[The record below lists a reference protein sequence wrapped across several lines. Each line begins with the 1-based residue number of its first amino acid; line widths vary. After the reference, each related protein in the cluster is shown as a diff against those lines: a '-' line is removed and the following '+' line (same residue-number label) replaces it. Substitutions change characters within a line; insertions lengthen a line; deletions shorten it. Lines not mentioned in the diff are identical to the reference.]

1 MENDSSRNT
10 MIFVACAVVILV
22 VYQALV
28 LGPAAKKHQL
38 EVQRAAAIAAAQH
51 APGVAASAASLG
63 VLPTAPQV
71 TASPQVTIDTPSL
84 AGHITLRGARIDDL
98 YLKGYHTTTDPK
110 SPLVQ
115 LLRPEGGQHAWFI
128 QTGWVAKDSQDLPDV
143 DAIQW
148 VAQPGAELT
157 PATPLVLTYDNGQGV
172 KFTRTIAVDD
182 HAMFTITDQVTN
194 GAALTASLRPYG
206 LVEQQGLPADLGTSN
221 IVHEGAIGMLAPP
234 ADPGRY
240 TLKLAKYKDWKKKG
254 YADLPSHG
262 GWVGVTEKYWLT
274 ALIPEQAEDV
284 VTKFPVQQQNNVD
297 VYKTGF
303 LGGVQTLAPGQ
314 SLTRT
319 TRVFAGAKTVP
330 LLTNYEFSGHPPQWF
345 WQKPAAQAGDIPNFD
360 QAVDWG
366 IMWFFTHP
374 LFLILMFFKGYI
386 GNIGLAILALTVAVK
401 LVFFP
406 LANKSYESISKMKK
420 IQPLMEDLKKQYGN
434 DQAKLQQETMQLY
447 QREKIN
453 PLMGCL
459 PMVIQI
465 PVFYSLYKVLTVTIE
480 MRQAPFYGWIHDLAA
495 KDPTTVLNLFGLIPW
510 NPAHTPL
517 IGTFLDTSL
526 HIGAWPLI
534 YGFTMWLSQAMNP
547 PQADPT
553 QQRIFQLMPIM
564 FTFIMAPFTV
574 GLLIY
579 WTWNNL
585 LSILQQYVIMR
596 RFKVD
601 NPIDSFFGRFA
612 RPRTAG

>member
-1 MENDSSRNT
+1 MDNDSNRNT
-10 MIFVACAVVILV
+10 MIFVLCAMAILV
-22 VYQALV
+22 IYQVFVMGPENKKLQAQRAQAAAMAQHNA
-28 LGPAAKKHQL
+28 PAASTPGAVGVL
-38 EVQRAAAIAAAQH
+38 PPAQQ
-51 APGVAASAASLG
+51 VAASPE
-63 VLPTAPQV
+63 VP
-71 TASPQVTIDTPSL
+71 IDTPSL
-84 AGHITLRGARIDDL
+84 SGKLNLRGARIDEL
-98 YLKGYHTTTDPK
+98 YLKGYHTTPDPK

-115 LLRPEGGQHAWFI
+115 LLRPEGGPHAWFI
-128 QTGWVAKDSQDLPDV
+128 QTGWVAKDIQDLPDL

-148 VAQPGAELT
+148 VAQPGARLT
-157 PATPLVLTYDNGQGV
+157 PTTPLVLTYDNGQGV
-172 KFTRTIAVDD
+172 KFTRTISIDD
-182 HAMFTITDQVTN
+182 HAMFTVTDQVAN

-206 LVEQQGLPADLGTSN
+206 LIEQQGLPADLANSN
-221 IVHEGAIGMLAPP
+221 IVHEGAIGMLSQGAE
-234 ADPGRY
+234 AGKY
-240 TLKLAKYKDWKKKG
+240 TLRLAKYKDWKKKG
-254 YADLPSHG
+254 YADLSSTG
-262 GWVGVTEKYWLT
+262 GWLGITEKYWLT
-274 ALIPEQAEDV
+274 ALIPDQSEQFTA
-284 VTKFPVQQQNNVD
+284 KFPMQVQDNVD

-303 LGGVQTLAPGQ
+303 LGAVQTVAPGQ
-314 SLTRT
+314 TLTRT
-319 TRVFAGAKTVP
+319 TRIFAGAKTVP
-330 LLTNYEFSGHPPQWF
+330 LLTNYEYSNHPPRWF
-345 WQKPAAQAGDIPNFD
+345 WEAPPARPTDIPKFD

-366 IMWFFTHP
+366 MFWFFTHP
-374 LFLILMFFKGYI
+374 LFLILEFLKGYI
-386 GNIGLAILALTVAVK
+386 GNIGLSILALTVLVK
-401 LVFFP
+401 AVFFP

-420 IQPLMEDLKKQYGN
+420 IQPLVEDLKKQYGS
-434 DQAKLQQETMQLY
+434 DQTKLQQETMALY

-459 PMVIQI
+459 PMLIQI

-517 IGTFLDTSL
+517 IGTILDTNL

-579 WTWNNL
+579 WSWNNV

-596 RFKVD
+596 RFKVS
-601 NPIDSFFGRFA
+601 NPIDSFFGRFS

>member
-1 MENDSSRNT
+1 MENDSGRNT
-10 MIFVACAVVILV
+10 IIFVLCAMAILV
-22 VYQALV
+22 VYQVFV
-28 LGPAAKKHQL
+28 LGPQAKKHQAEL
-38 EVQRAAAIAAAQH
+38 QRAQAVAAAQQH
-51 APGVAASAASLG
+51 PGAAPSQASLG
-63 VLPTAPQV
+63 VLAPAPAV
-71 TASPQVTIDTPSL
+71 AASPQVAIDTPSL
-84 AGHITLRGARIDDL
+84 TGRITLRGARIDEL
-98 YLKGYHTTTDPK
+98 YLKRYHVTPDPK
-110 SPLVQ
+110 SPMVE
-115 LLRPEGGQHAWFI
+115 LLRPAGGPHAWFI
-128 QTGWVAKDSQDLPDV
+128 QTGWLPSNAQDLPDV

-148 VAQPGAELT
+148 TAQPGARLT
-157 PATPLVLTYDNGQGV
+157 PQTPLVLTYDAQGV
-172 KFTRTIAVDD
+172 RFTRTISVDD
-182 HAMFTITDQVTN
+182 NAMFTVADQVTN
-194 GAALTASLRPYG
+194 GAAQPALLRAYG
-206 LVEQQGLPADLGTSN
+206 MVEQQGMPADMVNSN
-221 IVHEGAIGMLAPP
+221 IVHEGAVGILG
-234 ADPGRY
+234 G

-254 YADLPSHG
+254 YPDLSAKG
-262 GWVGVTEKYWLT
+262 GWLGVTEKYWLS
-274 ALIPEQAEDV
+274 ALIPDQSEDI
-284 VTKFPVQQQNNVD
+284 TAKFPVQDQGGVD
-297 VYKTGF
+297 VYKSGF
-303 LGGVQTLAPGQ
+303 LGAPQTIAPGQ
-314 SLTRT
+314 TVTRT
-319 TRVFAGAKTVP
+319 IHVFAGAKTVP
-330 LLTNYEFSGHPPQWF
+330 ALKAYGKQY
-345 WQKPAAQAGDIPNFD
+345 GIPKFD
-360 QAVDWG
+360 WAVDWG
-366 IMWFFTHP
+366 NLWFFTQP
-374 LFLILMFFKGYI
+374 LFIVLEFLKGYI
-386 GNIGLAILALTVAVK
+386 GSIGLSILALTVLVK

-420 IQPLMEDLKKQYGN
+420 IQPMMEALKKQHGS
-434 DQAKLQQETMQLY
+434 DQAKLQQETMALY

-459 PMVIQI
+459 PMLIQI

-579 WTWNNL
+579 WSWNNV
-585 LSILQQYVIMR
+585 LSILQQYAIMR

-601 NPIDSFFGRFA
+601 NPIDDFIGRFV
-612 RPRTAG
+612 RPRAAE

>member
-1 MENDSSRNT
+1 MDNDSSRNT
-10 MIFVACAVVILV
+10 IIFVLCAMAILV
-22 VYQALV
+22 IYQVFV
-28 LGPAAKKHQL
+28 LGPEAKKAQL
-38 EVQRAAAIAAAQH
+38 QRAQAAAVAQH
-51 APGVAASAASLG
+51 NAPAAPNPGAIGVLPPAPQVAASPEVA
-63 VLPTAPQV
+63 
-71 TASPQVTIDTPSL
+71 IDTPSL
-84 AGHITLRGARIDDL
+84 SGKLNLRGARIDEL
-98 YLKGYHTTTDPK
+98 YLKRYHTTTDPR
-110 SPLVQ
+110 SPLVE
-115 LLRPEGGQHAWFI
+115 LLRPAGGQHAWFI
-128 QTGWVAKDSQDLPDV
+128 QSGWLPGNAADLPDI

-148 VAQPGAELT
+148 TAQPGAKLT
-157 PATPLVLTYDNGQGV
+157 PQTPLVLTYQTSGV
-172 KFTRTIAVDD
+172 AFTRTIAVDD
-182 HAMFTITDQVTN
+182 NAMFTVTDQVTN
-194 GAALTASLRPYG
+194 GAAQADTLRPYG
-206 LVEQQGLPADLGTSN
+206 LVEQQGLPADMTPSN
-221 IVHEGAIGMLAPP
+221 IVHEGAIGMLGG
-234 ADPGRY
+234 DGKY
-240 TLKLAKYKDWKKKG
+240 TLKLARYKDWKKKG
-254 YADLPSHG
+254 FADIASKG
-262 GWVGVTEKYWLT
+262 GWLGVTEKYWLT
-274 ALIPEQAEDV
+274 ALVPEQGEQITAR
-284 VTKFPVQQQNNVD
+284 FPIDSQNDVD
-297 VYKTGF
+297 VYRSGF
-303 LGGVQTLAPGQ
+303 LGAPVTIAPGQ
-314 SLTRT
+314 TVTRT
-319 TRVFAGAKTVP
+319 TKIFAGAKTVP
-330 LLTNYEFSGHPPQWF
+330 LL
-345 WQKPAAQAGDIPNFD
+345 QAYARQFGIPKFD
-360 QAVDWG
+360 WAVDWG
-366 IMWFFTHP
+366 NLWFFTQP
-374 LFLILMFFKGYI
+374 LFFVLEFFKGYI
-386 GNIGLAILALTVAVK
+386 GNIGLSILALTVLVK
-401 LVFFP
+401 AVFFP